1 MIDFIKIR
9 EDVIRE
15 MSKTNH
21 LIRLD
26 SQAMEQNK
34 LSHFKEVWKTTTE
47 VYTEGNQIDEIRIL
61 LAFPS
66 EFPLIMP
73 KYYLDAADYEKIKYI
88 PHINVAREI
97 CVFDEDTI
105 TVDPQQPLQ
114 IIRYGLARVRKAI
127 EEGLQNRNVNDF
139 KDEFQAYWDDAYG
152 PQDKVVKSLCIISDP
167 FTETNLNLLILTEN
181 FVGYN
186 AVLHNNNEEFKRFK
200 SLIDSQDIQSED
212 YPAIYLG
219 EVDFLRPPFNW
230 TNHDIIRLIEQKFP
244 LKKRDVTRYV
254 NSTEKL
260 GVFTFSL
267 KISQRVLY
275 FGWILNNIKTPI
287 IKSGWRKQPT
297 NWEKMVSFKKNQPVY
312 RLNLDIYT
320 KDRISRRTD
329 GFTENKMVNK
339 IAIAGLGSIG
349 SNLLSYLL
357 AVGLTDIIL
366 IDYDILTLENINR
379 HLLGFIY
386 IGEYKTDAL
395 EIYLK
400 EKDPLLAVKSI
411 KKSII
416 QFISEDAET
425 LNDCSY
431 IFVVIGKTN
440 IEEQIVSAL
449 REKILKKPLV
459 IMWIEPFLIGGHC
472 IFIYPAS
479 FIDYRS
485 LFENG
490 FYKYNMVDQSEYTN
504 PDRQF
509 IFQESGCQVSYIP
522 YGQKNITLF
531 LSGLFPV
538 LSSELESENTKS
550 LAISWRGNA
559 AIQEKLNIQISPFG
573 QTIMDGELLVT
584 QLT

>member
-1 MIDFIKIR
+1 M
-9 EDVIRE
+9 
-15 MSKTNH
+15 
-21 LIRLD
+21 
-26 SQAMEQNK
+26 
-34 LSHFKEVWKTTTE
+34 
-47 VYTEGNQIDEIRIL
+47 
-61 LAFPS
+61 
-66 EFPLIMP
+66 
-73 KYYLDAADYEKIKYI
+73 
-88 PHINVAREI
+88 
-97 CVFDEDTI
+97 
-105 TVDPQQPLQ
+105 
-114 IIRYGLARVRKAI
+114 
-127 EEGLQNRNVNDF
+127 
-139 KDEFQAYWDDAYG
+139 
-152 PQDKVVKSLCIISDP
+152 
-167 FTETNLNLLILTEN
+167 
-181 FVGYN
+181 
-186 AVLHNNNEEFKRFK
+186 
-200 SLIDSQDIQSED
+200 
-212 YPAIYLG
+212 
-219 EVDFLRPPFNW
+219 DFLRPPFNW